1 MHNIAQTDEGEWMTA
16 WAGNTPWHGLGT
28 SASSLMTTQEALTA
42 AHLDWQVEKLPLR
55 YFDKGLIGT
64 LPNTF
69 GVFRNDGEQLVPLTR
84 NGKAVGKVWKALQNI
99 DGFSWLDELMQNQ
112 EAKIEVCGALGHGEK
127 VWVLAR
133 LPKNITFNGID
144 VVHQYILISNSHDGT
159 GSVRILPTPIR
170 VVCGN
175 TLAMALSQGAGT
187 GYSVRH
193 TAKLHDRME
202 EVRVALEM
210 VDTDFETWAVEA
222 EELINTKMN
231 KNGVEEYFID
241 VLNLKRDEKG
251 NLATRGQGMLGEV
264 FELLDSPNNKVGK
277 MEGTAWAAY
286 NAVTE
291 YIDYNATTLRDGS
304 KSVKRMESAL
314 FGPLARRKVKAWNA
328 AMELVA

>member
-16 WAGNTPWHGLGT
+16 WSGDTPWHGLGT
-28 SASSLMTTQEALTA
+28 SASGLMTTQEALTA

-55 YFDKGLIGT
+55 YFDKGLVGT
-64 LPNTF
+64 IPNTF

-112 EAKIEVCGALGHGEK
+112 EAKIEVCGALGYGEK

-175 TLAMALSQGAGT
+175 TLAMALGRGAGQ
-187 GYSVRH
+187 GYCVRH
-193 TAKLHDRME
+193 TGKLHDRME
-202 EVRVALEM
+202 EVRIALEM
-210 VDTDFETWAVEA
+210 IDTDFETWAVEA

-241 VLNLKRDEKG
+241 VLNLKRDEEGK
-251 NLATRGQGMLGEV
+251 LATRGQGMLNDV
-264 FELLDSPNNKVGK
+264 FELLDTPNNKVGK
-277 MEGTAWAAY
+277 MEGTVWAAY

-314 FGPLARRKVKAWNA
+314 FGPLARRKVKAWNT